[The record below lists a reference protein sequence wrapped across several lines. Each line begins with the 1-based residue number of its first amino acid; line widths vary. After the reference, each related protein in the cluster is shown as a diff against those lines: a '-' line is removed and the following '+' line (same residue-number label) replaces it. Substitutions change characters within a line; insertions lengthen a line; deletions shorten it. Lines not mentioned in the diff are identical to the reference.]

1 MDFFNI
7 IISQSKAL
15 LFIGLSSAFSILLG
29 FFVYFHDTRN
39 KINITFLFMS
49 LIASIWS
56 WFNFFVFNA
65 PTANI
70 FIWILRLL
78 IISALWF
85 GFSFY
90 LLFSNLTGFF
100 NKKIFQVNLIFTIIL
115 SVIILTPVVFKGVKS
130 FSIGGNLNVETG
142 FGIIIFGIFNT
153 YLHFY
158 GLFLLIKKLLQT
170 PLSLRLPY
178 YLMIIGF
185 SISLVLVILF
195 NFIFPNFFSNN
206 KYVIYGAAFLLP
218 FLIATSVTILG
229 YKIINVR
236 VITAALFTFILIII
250 NLYEFVSVR
259 TYFDLIIR
267 LMIFIGIIAF
277 GVLLIRS
284 VLGEVKR
291 REELAELNKRLQLAY
306 EEVDR
311 LSKAK
316 SEFISIVSH
325 QLRAPLTAIKGYVSL
340 MIDGTYGKVDEK
352 ILKPL
357 KNVYISC
364 ERLIRLINDLL
375 NISRVEAGKMEFNP
389 QEERLEEIVES
400 VVEELKVNA
409 KKKNLYLEWKKPLV
423 SLPLIYLDREKIR
436 DVLINLIDNSI
447 KYTKSGGVSV
457 ELGIFGNNVRIF
469 VKDTGEGMDEND
481 LEKIFDIFSRG
492 STGKKIDT
500 EGAGLGLYIV
510 KKFVEMH
517 KGKVWAESGG
527 KGKGSTFIV
536 ELPIAR

>member
-1 MDFFNI
+1 
-7 IISQSKAL
+7 L
-15 LFIGLSSAFSILLG
+15 PAFLG
-29 FFVYFHDTRN
+29 N
-39 KINITFLFMS
+39 KS
-49 LIASIWS
+49 L
-56 WFNFFVFNA
+56 A
-65 PTANI
+65 P
-70 FIWILRLL
+70 L
-78 IISALWF
+78 
-85 GFSFY
+85 G
-90 LLFSNLTGFF
+90 
-100 NKKIFQVNLIFTIIL
+100 
-115 SVIILTPVVFKGVKS
+115 P
-130 FSIGGNLNVETG
+130 
-142 FGIIIFGIFNT
+142 
-153 YLHFY
+153 
-158 GLFLLIKKLLQT
+158 
-170 PLSLRLPY
+170 
-178 YLMIIGF
+178 
-185 SISLVLVILF
+185 
-195 NFIFPNFFSNN
+195 
-206 KYVIYGAAFLLP
+206 AFLLP
-218 FLIATSVTILG
+218 FLIATSVAILG
-229 YKIINVR
+229 YKIINVK
-236 VITAALFTFILIII
+236 VITAALFTFVLIII

-277 GVLLIRS
+277 GVFLIRS

-352 ILKPL
+352 LLKPL

-389 QEERLEEIVES
+389 QEERLEEIIES

-469 VKDTGEGMDEND
+469 VKDTGEGMDKND

>member
-1 MDFFNI
+1 
-7 IISQSKAL
+7 L
-15 LFIGLSSAFSILLG
+15 PAFLG
-29 FFVYFHDTRN
+29 N
-39 KINITFLFMS
+39 KIL
-49 LIASIWS
+49 
-56 WFNFFVFNA
+56 A
-65 PTANI
+65 P
-70 FIWILRLL
+70 L
-78 IISALWF
+78 
-85 GFSFY
+85 G
-90 LLFSNLTGFF
+90 
-100 NKKIFQVNLIFTIIL
+100 
-115 SVIILTPVVFKGVKS
+115 P
-130 FSIGGNLNVETG
+130 
-142 FGIIIFGIFNT
+142 
-153 YLHFY
+153 
-158 GLFLLIKKLLQT
+158 
-170 PLSLRLPY
+170 
-178 YLMIIGF
+178 
-185 SISLVLVILF
+185 
-195 NFIFPNFFSNN
+195 
-206 KYVIYGAAFLLP
+206 AFLLP
-218 FLIATSVTILG
+218 FLVATSTAILG

-236 VITAALFTFILIII
+236 VITAAFFTFILIII

-277 GVLLIRS
+277 GVFLIRS

-291 REELAELNKRLQLAY
+291 REELAELNERLQLAY

-340 MIDGTYGKVDEK
+340 MIDGTYGKLDEK
-352 ILKPL
+352 LLKSL

-375 NISRVEAGKMEFNP
+375 NVSRVEAGKMEFNP
-389 QEERLEEIVES
+389 QEENLEEIIES

-423 SLPLIYLDREKIR
+423 SLPLIYLDREKTK

-447 KYTKSGGVSV
+447 KYTRSGGVSV
-457 ELGIFGNNVRIF
+457 ELGIFGSNVRIF
-469 VKDTGEGMDEND
+469 VKDTGEGMDKND

-517 KGKVWAESGG
+517 KGKVWAESSG